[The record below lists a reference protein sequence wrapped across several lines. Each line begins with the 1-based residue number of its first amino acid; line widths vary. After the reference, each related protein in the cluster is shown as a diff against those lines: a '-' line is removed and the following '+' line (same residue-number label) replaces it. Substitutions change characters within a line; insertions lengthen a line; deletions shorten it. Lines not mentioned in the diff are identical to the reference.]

1 MAKVASKYSMISA
14 LAADY
19 ISYVNGD
26 ITGKHLG
33 ANMFMTALGLLGG
46 PPGAAA
52 AIAYWGL
59 EAFYDGGAPQA
70 FYDLAGIVDRAILE

>member
-1 MAKVASKYSMISA
+1 
-14 LAADY
+14 
-19 ISYVNGD
+19 
-26 ITGKHLG
+26 
-33 ANMFMTALGLLGG
+33 MFMTALGLLGG